1 MCHLGFQQLYEQES
15 TEGLESPRQTVSRL
29 VEQYKGTIEK
39 VTVVGHSLGAGESWS
54 GKSAHVPIWECI
66 TDSRTKNVS
75 RASILSMSAYG
86 LS

>member
-39 VTVVGHSLGAGESWS
+39 VTVVGHSLGAGES
-54 GKSAHVPIWECI
+54 
-66 TDSRTKNVS
+66 
-75 RASILSMSAYG
+75 
-86 LS
+86 